1 MEEYLKA
8 GVMEQNKLYRDEE
21 DNHLGEEMKILVE
34 KEEFREYPE
43 DVKLLLAIALY
54 EVTPYSWDKISEIL
68 GFNPVTLRER
78 LMAFNIPLHKYAEQ
92 EMLSEAE
99 AARNL

>member
-1 MEEYLKA
+1 
-8 GVMEQNKLYRDEE
+8 
-21 DNHLGEEMKILVE
+21 MKILVE

-43 DVKLLLAIALY
+43 DVRLLLAVALY
-54 EVTPYSWDKISEIL
+54 EVTPYSWDKIAEIL
-68 GFNPVTLRER
+68 GFNPVILREK
-78 LMAFNIPLHKYAEQ
+78 LKAFDVPLHKYGER